1 MIPLLGFG
9 VEYKKFR
16 HYEAKPKNGCRKM
29 QTRIAILLPF
39 ATVQRMHSRSGRL
52 DGELVMR
59 EDEHS
64 HEQILITVDS
74 LEQRSNTRSLYG

>member
-9 VEYKKFR
+9 VEKFFGTANQTQER
-16 HYEAKPKNGCRKM
+16 IYEDADKGIDLV
-29 QTRIAILLPF
+29 TF

-52 DGELVMR
+52 DGGLVMR

-64 HEQILITVDS
+64 HEQI
-74 LEQRSNTRSLYG
+74 